1 MSTMSQQQMEGGMD
15 KDCSALGMFF
25 QTIINDMRG
34 SSVIWEDFTS
44 KAAKLH
50 SSLKATLGAIG
61 GFLDAFQKVA
71 DMATGSRGATKE
83 IGSALT
89 RLCMRHKSIETKLKT
104 LTSTIVDNLVT
115 PLQEKS
121 EDWKKTVAQLDKEHA
136 KEYKKARQEIKKC
149 ATDTMRLQ
157 KKVKKGKSDIQTKLD
172 HAMKDVTDKYM
183 MLEEAEKSA
192 VRTAL
197 IEERSRFCLFISC
210 LRPFVEHE
218 ISLLT
223 EITHL
228 QDITHSLCLMAGE
241 PNILPSSSEQFIMD
255 IKGSDSSSF
264 FNNLGGPSPPSSP
277 SSIGSRKSSM
287 CSISSINSS
296 SSGSVQSHSP
306 SHHTRN
312 RNSLQRPV
320 TPSSLNIRHK
330 DGDSASIGG
339 HSDTADSSSSTP
351 SDNTPSASSTWTNWP
366 NQPITTK
373 PDTNI
378 RPHTIS
384 SAYEKNHNRPAL
396 SAQLFEPPL
405 PESAEDEEVQMR
417 HPHKKKTHSIAE
429 SPYTRPPSAS
439 INKMQPVLPPLAPK
453 PKVKAVPPP
462 KIPLSD
468 AEQPAYVNLTDL
480 ANMEKDRQREQSTDS
495 DRTPTDKSPPDTAPI
510 QSGYPMDLE
519 EAIKDLDTCTAALH
533 TEFETVELRK
543 GMKRKQNSM
552 ELAKA
557 IQELEASTAAL
568 ACNYETSS
576 NASQHSLQCSSGYG
590 TMNSTPSSSEDTI
603 ATGDFTLTRNKTD
616 QEKYYTIPRNSEIGN
631 VYKAVLQAKRPAST
645 AGIPVSGVGLGRRSS
660 MNQQQS
666 KPPPPVRR
674 SSSITTANPA
684 ILQKLRKTPP
694 REQPPITQSMSR
706 PGSHRRSGSSGS
718 QSEPAYAE
726 LQEIQQSIQAR
737 QSRQEHQEI
746 IYAST
751 TAAQNPY
758 NQHNSQYVPNSQ
770 PIYGHAVPPDAR
782 SMMPPPSGPPYS
794 QTGMPHYG
802 QNLPAGQADM
812 VKKLNARF
820 AAMNASLQ
828 EEELPPPPADIMPD
842 PDLPPPPSAE
852 ELQEIG
858 CTFSQAPPP
867 VYSKPQTNNSSDSIR
882 ASLVSELKSG
892 PRLKRVNS
900 KDEGSEC

>member
-15 KDCSALGMFF
+15 KDCSALGMLF

-104 LTSTIVDNLVT
+104 LTSSIIDNLVT

-241 PNILPSSSEQFIMD
+241 PNTLPSSSEQILMD
-255 IKGSDSSSF
+255 IKGSDSTSF
-264 FNNLGGPSPPSSP
+264 FNNLSGPSPPSSP

-312 RNSLQRPV
+312 RNSLQ
-320 TPSSLNIRHK
+320 

-373 PDTNI
+373 ADTNI

-396 SAQLFEPPL
+396 SAQLFEPP
-405 PESAEDEEVQMR
+405 PQESAEDEEVQMR
-417 HPHKKKTHSIAE
+417 HPHKKKTYSIADT
-429 SPYTRPPSAS
+429 PYTRPPSAS

-453 PKVKAVPPP
+453 PKVKAVAPP

-510 QSGYPMDLE
+510 Q
-519 EAIKDLDTCTAALH
+519 
-533 TEFETVELRK
+533 
-543 GMKRKQNSM
+543 RKQNSM

-568 ACNYETSS
+568 QCNYETSS

-603 ATGDFTLTRNKTD
+603 ATGDFVLSRNKTD

-645 AGIPVSGVGLGRRSS
+645 AGIPVSGAGLGRRSS

-684 ILQKLRKTPP
+684 VLQKLRKTPP
-694 REQPPITQSMSR
+694 REQPPIPQSSSR

-737 QSRQEHQEI
+737 QSRQEHQGT

-751 TAAQNPY
+751 TATQNPY
-758 NQHNSQYVPNSQ
+758 NQHNSSQYVPNSQ

-782 SMMPPPSGPPYS
+782 AMMPPPSGPQYS
-794 QTGMPHYG
+794 QTGVPHYG
-802 QNLPAGQADM
+802 QNLPAGQVDM

-828 EEELPPPPADIMPD
+828 EEELPPPPPDIMPD

-892 PRLKRVNS
+892 PRLKRVSS

>member
-157 KKVKKGKSDIQTKLD
+157 KKVKKGKSDMQTKLD
-172 HAMKDVTDKYM
+172 HAMKDVTDKYL

-241 PNILPSSSEQFIMD
+241 PNTLPSSSEQFIMD

-312 RNSLQRPV
+312 RNSLQ
-320 TPSSLNIRHK
+320 

-373 PDTNI
+373 PETNI

-510 QSGYPMDLE
+510 Q
-519 EAIKDLDTCTAALH
+519 
-533 TEFETVELRK
+533 
-543 GMKRKQNSM
+543 RKQNSM

-684 ILQKLRKTPP
+684 VLQKLRKTPP
-694 REQPPITQSMSR
+694 REQPPITQSTSR

-782 SMMPPPSGPPYS
+782 AMMPPPSGPPPSGPPYS

>member
-1 MSTMSQQQMEGGMD
+1 MSQQQMEGGMD
-15 KDCSALGMFF
+15 KDCSALGMLF

-104 LTSTIVDNLVT
+104 LTSSIIDNLVT

-241 PNILPSSSEQFIMD
+241 PNTLPSSSEQFIMD
-255 IKGSDSSSF
+255 IKGSDSTSF
-264 FNNLGGPSPPSSP
+264 FNNLSGPSPPSSP

-312 RNSLQRPV
+312 RNSLQQFPMGTIRLQSVSSQDSGFTSQDTLFQRPV
-320 TPSSLNIRHK
+320 TPSSLNIRQK

-373 PDTNI
+373 ADTNI

-396 SAQLFEPPL
+396 SAQLFEPP
-405 PESAEDEEVQMR
+405 PQESAEDEEVQMR
-417 HPHKKKTHSIAE
+417 HPHKKKTYSIADT
-429 SPYTRPPSAS
+429 PYTRPPSAS

-453 PKVKAVPPP
+453 PKVKAVAPP

-510 QSGYPMDLE
+510 QSGLPMDLE

-568 ACNYETSS
+568 QCNYETSS

-603 ATGDFTLTRNKTD
+603 ATG
-616 QEKYYTIPRNSEIGN
+616 
-631 VYKAVLQAKRPAST
+631 
-645 AGIPVSGVGLGRRSS
+645 GIPVSGAGLGRRSS

-684 ILQKLRKTPP
+684 VLQKLRKTPP
-694 REQPPITQSMSR
+694 REQPPIPQSSSR

-737 QSRQEHQEI
+737 QSRQEHQGT

-751 TAAQNPY
+751 TTTQNPY
-758 NQHNSQYVPNSQ
+758 NQHNSSQYVPNSQ

-782 SMMPPPSGPPYS
+782 AMMPPPSGPQYS
-794 QTGMPHYG
+794 QTGVPHYG
-802 QNLPAGQADM
+802 QNLPAGQVDM

-828 EEELPPPPADIMPD
+828 EEELPPPPPDIMPD

-892 PRLKRVNS
+892 PRLKRVSS

>member
-157 KKVKKGKSDIQTKLD
+157 KKVKKGKSDMQTKLD
-172 HAMKDVTDKYM
+172 HAMKDVTDKYL

-241 PNILPSSSEQFIMD
+241 PNTLPSSSEQFIMD

-320 TPSSLNIRHK
+320 TPSSLNIRQK

-373 PDTNI
+373 PETNI

-603 ATGDFTLTRNKTD
+603 ATG
-616 QEKYYTIPRNSEIGN
+616 
-631 VYKAVLQAKRPAST
+631 
-645 AGIPVSGVGLGRRSS
+645 GIPVSGVGLGRRSS

-684 ILQKLRKTPP
+684 VLQKLRKTPP
-694 REQPPITQSMSR
+694 REQPPITQSTSR

-782 SMMPPPSGPPYS
+782 AMMPPPSGPPPSGPPYS

>member
-15 KDCSALGMFF
+15 KDCSALGMLF

-83 IGSALT
+83 IGTALT

-104 LTSTIVDNLVT
+104 LTSTIIDNLVT

-218 ISLLT
+218 LSLLT

-241 PNILPSSSEQFIMD
+241 PNTLPSSSEQIIMD
-255 IKGSDSSSF
+255 IKGSDSTSF
-264 FNNLGGPSPPSSP
+264 FNNLSGPSPPSSP

-312 RNSLQRPV
+312 RNSLQ
-320 TPSSLNIRHK
+320 

-373 PDTNI
+373 ADTNI

-396 SAQLFEPPL
+396 SAQLFEPP
-405 PESAEDEEVQMR
+405 PQESAEDEEVQMR
-417 HPHKKKTHSIAE
+417 HPHKKKTYSIADT
-429 SPYTRPPSAS
+429 PYTRPPSAS

-453 PKVKAVPPP
+453 PKVKAVAPP

-510 QSGYPMDLE
+510 QSGLPMDLE

-568 ACNYETSS
+568 QCNYETSS

-603 ATGDFTLTRNKTD
+603 ATGDFVLSRAKAE

-631 VYKAVLQAKRPAST
+631 VYKAVLQSKRPAST

-684 ILQKLRKTPP
+684 VLQKLRKTPP
-694 REQPPITQSMSR
+694 REQPPIPQSSSR

-737 QSRQEHQEI
+737 QSRHEHQET

-758 NQHNSQYVPNSQ
+758 NQHNSSQYVPNSQ

-782 SMMPPPSGPPYS
+782 AMMPPPSGPQYS
-794 QTGMPHYG
+794 QTGVPHYH
-802 QNLPAGQADM
+802 QNLPAGQVDM

-828 EEELPPPPADIMPD
+828 EEELPPPPPDIMHD

>member
-157 KKVKKGKSDIQTKLD
+157 KKVKKGKSDMQTKLD
-172 HAMKDVTDKYM
+172 HAMKDVTDKYL

-241 PNILPSSSEQFIMD
+241 PNTLPSSSEQFIMD

-320 TPSSLNIRHK
+320 TPSSLNIRQK

-373 PDTNI
+373 PETNI

-510 QSGYPMDLE
+510 Q
-519 EAIKDLDTCTAALH
+519 
-533 TEFETVELRK
+533 
-543 GMKRKQNSM
+543 RKQNSM

-603 ATGDFTLTRNKTD
+603 ATG
-616 QEKYYTIPRNSEIGN
+616 
-631 VYKAVLQAKRPAST
+631 
-645 AGIPVSGVGLGRRSS
+645 GIPVSGVGLGRRSS

-684 ILQKLRKTPP
+684 VLQKLRKTPP
-694 REQPPITQSMSR
+694 REQPPITQSTSR

-782 SMMPPPSGPPYS
+782 AMMPPPSGPPPSGPPYS

>member
-15 KDCSALGMFF
+15 KDCSALGMLF

-83 IGSALT
+83 IGTALT

-104 LTSTIVDNLVT
+104 LTSTIIDNLVT

-218 ISLLT
+218 LSLLT

-241 PNILPSSSEQFIMD
+241 PNTLPSSSEQIIMD
-255 IKGSDSSSF
+255 IKGSDSTSF
-264 FNNLGGPSPPSSP
+264 FNNLSGPSPPSSP

-312 RNSLQRPV
+312 RNSLQQFPMGTIRLQSVSSQDSGFTSQDTLFQRPV
-320 TPSSLNIRHK
+320 TPSSLNIRQK

-373 PDTNI
+373 ADTNI

-396 SAQLFEPPL
+396 SAQLFEPP
-405 PESAEDEEVQMR
+405 PQESAEDEEVQMR
-417 HPHKKKTHSIAE
+417 HPHKKKTYSIADT
-429 SPYTRPPSAS
+429 PYTRPPSAS

-453 PKVKAVPPP
+453 PKVKAVAPP

-510 QSGYPMDLE
+510 QSGLPMDLE

-568 ACNYETSS
+568 QCNYETSS

-603 ATGDFTLTRNKTD
+603 ATG
-616 QEKYYTIPRNSEIGN
+616 
-631 VYKAVLQAKRPAST
+631 
-645 AGIPVSGVGLGRRSS
+645 GIPVSGVGLGRRSS

-684 ILQKLRKTPP
+684 VLQKLRKTPP
-694 REQPPITQSMSR
+694 REQPPIPQSSSR

-737 QSRQEHQEI
+737 QSRHEHQET

-758 NQHNSQYVPNSQ
+758 NQHNSSQYVPNSQ

-782 SMMPPPSGPPYS
+782 AMMPPPSGPQYS
-794 QTGMPHYG
+794 QTGVPHYH
-802 QNLPAGQADM
+802 QNLPAGQVDM

-828 EEELPPPPADIMPD
+828 EEELPPPPPDIMHD

>member
-1 MSTMSQQQMEGGMD
+1 MSQQQMEGGMD
-15 KDCSALGMFF
+15 KDCSALGMLF

-104 LTSTIVDNLVT
+104 LTSSIIDNLVT

-241 PNILPSSSEQFIMD
+241 PNTLPSSSEQFIMD
-255 IKGSDSSSF
+255 IKGSDSTSF
-264 FNNLGGPSPPSSP
+264 FNNLSGPSPPSSP

-312 RNSLQRPV
+312 RNSLQ
-320 TPSSLNIRHK
+320 

-373 PDTNI
+373 ADTNI

-396 SAQLFEPPL
+396 SAQLFEPP
-405 PESAEDEEVQMR
+405 PQESAEDEEVQMR
-417 HPHKKKTHSIAE
+417 HPHKKKTYSIADT
-429 SPYTRPPSAS
+429 PYTRPPSAS

-453 PKVKAVPPP
+453 PKVKAVAPP

-510 QSGYPMDLE
+510 QSGLPMDLE

-568 ACNYETSS
+568 QCNYETSS

-603 ATGDFTLTRNKTD
+603 ATGDFVLSRNKTD

-645 AGIPVSGVGLGRRSS
+645 AGIPVSGAGLGRRSS

-684 ILQKLRKTPP
+684 VLQKLRKTPP
-694 REQPPITQSMSR
+694 REQPPIPQSSSR

-737 QSRQEHQEI
+737 QSRQEHQGT

-751 TAAQNPY
+751 TTTQNPY
-758 NQHNSQYVPNSQ
+758 NQHNSSQYVPNSQ

-782 SMMPPPSGPPYS
+782 AMMPPPSGPQYS
-794 QTGMPHYG
+794 QTGVPHYG
-802 QNLPAGQADM
+802 QNLPAGQVDM

-828 EEELPPPPADIMPD
+828 EEELPPPPPDIMPD

-892 PRLKRVNS
+892 PRLKRVSS

>member
-1 MSTMSQQQMEGGMD
+1 MSQQQMEGGMD
-15 KDCSALGMFF
+15 KDCSALGMLF

-104 LTSTIVDNLVT
+104 LTSSIIDNLVT

-241 PNILPSSSEQFIMD
+241 PNTLPSSSEQFIMD
-255 IKGSDSSSF
+255 IKGSDSTSF
-264 FNNLGGPSPPSSP
+264 FNNLSGPSPPSSP

-312 RNSLQRPV
+312 RNSLQQFPMGTIRLQSVSSQDSGFTSQDTLFQRPV
-320 TPSSLNIRHK
+320 TPSSLNIRQK

-373 PDTNI
+373 ADTNI

-396 SAQLFEPPL
+396 SAQLFEPP
-405 PESAEDEEVQMR
+405 PQESAEDEEVQMR
-417 HPHKKKTHSIAE
+417 HPHKKKTYSIADT
-429 SPYTRPPSAS
+429 PYTRPPSAS

-453 PKVKAVPPP
+453 PKVKAVAPP

-510 QSGYPMDLE
+510 Q
-519 EAIKDLDTCTAALH
+519 
-533 TEFETVELRK
+533 
-543 GMKRKQNSM
+543 RKQNSM

-568 ACNYETSS
+568 QCNYETSS

-603 ATGDFTLTRNKTD
+603 ATGDFVLSRNKTD

-645 AGIPVSGVGLGRRSS
+645 AGIPVSGAGLGRRSS

-684 ILQKLRKTPP
+684 VLQKLRKTPP
-694 REQPPITQSMSR
+694 REQPPIPQSSSR

-737 QSRQEHQEI
+737 QSRQEHQGT

-751 TAAQNPY
+751 TTTQNPY
-758 NQHNSQYVPNSQ
+758 NQHNSSQYVPNSQ

-782 SMMPPPSGPPYS
+782 AMMPPPSGPQYS
-794 QTGMPHYG
+794 QTGVPHYG
-802 QNLPAGQADM
+802 QNLPAGQVDM

-828 EEELPPPPADIMPD
+828 EEELPPPPPDIMPD

-892 PRLKRVNS
+892 PRLKRVSS

>member
-1 MSTMSQQQMEGGMD
+1 MS
-15 KDCSALGMFF
+15 
-25 QTIINDMRG
+25 
-34 SSVIWEDFTS
+34 
-44 KAAKLH
+44 
-50 SSLKATLGAIG
+50 SSLY
-61 GFLDAFQKVA
+61 
-71 DMATGSRGATKE
+71 
-83 IGSALT
+83 
-89 RLCMRHKSIETKLKT
+89 
-104 LTSTIVDNLVT
+104 STIVDNLVT

-157 KKVKKGKSDIQTKLD
+157 KKVKKGKSDMQTKLD
-172 HAMKDVTDKYM
+172 HAMKDVTDKYL

-241 PNILPSSSEQFIMD
+241 PNTLPSSSEQFIMD

-312 RNSLQRPV
+312 RNSLQ
-320 TPSSLNIRHK
+320 

-603 ATGDFTLTRNKTD
+603 ATG
-616 QEKYYTIPRNSEIGN
+616 
-631 VYKAVLQAKRPAST
+631 
-645 AGIPVSGVGLGRRSS
+645 GIPVSGVGLGRRSS

-684 ILQKLRKTPP
+684 VLQKLRKTPP

-751 TAAQNPY
+751 TAAQNAY

-782 SMMPPPSGPPYS
+782 SMMPPPSGPPPSGPPYS

>member
-15 KDCSALGMFF
+15 KDCSALGMLF

-83 IGSALT
+83 IGTALT

-104 LTSTIVDNLVT
+104 LTSTIIDNLVT

-218 ISLLT
+218 LSLLT

-241 PNILPSSSEQFIMD
+241 PNTLPSSSEQIIMD
-255 IKGSDSSSF
+255 IKGSDSTSF
-264 FNNLGGPSPPSSP
+264 FNNLSGPSPPSSP

-312 RNSLQRPV
+312 RNSLQQFPMGTIRLQSVSSQDSGFTSQDTLFQRPV
-320 TPSSLNIRHK
+320 TPSSLNIRQK

-373 PDTNI
+373 ADTNI

-396 SAQLFEPPL
+396 SAQLFEPP
-405 PESAEDEEVQMR
+405 PQESAEDEEVQMR
-417 HPHKKKTHSIAE
+417 HPHKKKTYSIADT
-429 SPYTRPPSAS
+429 PYTRPPSAS

-453 PKVKAVPPP
+453 PKVKAVAPP

-510 QSGYPMDLE
+510 Q
-519 EAIKDLDTCTAALH
+519 
-533 TEFETVELRK
+533 
-543 GMKRKQNSM
+543 RKQNSM

-568 ACNYETSS
+568 QCNYETSS

-603 ATGDFTLTRNKTD
+603 ATGDFVLSRAKAE

-631 VYKAVLQAKRPAST
+631 VYKAVLQSKRPAST

-684 ILQKLRKTPP
+684 VLQKLRKTPP
-694 REQPPITQSMSR
+694 REQPPIPQSSSR

-737 QSRQEHQEI
+737 QSRHEHQET

-758 NQHNSQYVPNSQ
+758 NQHNSSQYVPNSQ

-782 SMMPPPSGPPYS
+782 AMMPPPSGPQYS
-794 QTGMPHYG
+794 QTGVPHYH
-802 QNLPAGQADM
+802 QNLPAGQVDM

-828 EEELPPPPADIMPD
+828 EEELPPPPPDIMHD

>member
-1 MSTMSQQQMEGGMD
+1 
-15 KDCSALGMFF
+15 
-25 QTIINDMRG
+25 
-34 SSVIWEDFTS
+34 
-44 KAAKLH
+44 
-50 SSLKATLGAIG
+50 
-61 GFLDAFQKVA
+61 
-71 DMATGSRGATKE
+71 
-83 IGSALT
+83 
-89 RLCMRHKSIETKLKT
+89 MRHKSIETKLKT

-157 KKVKKGKSDIQTKLD
+157 KKVKKGKSDMQTKLD
-172 HAMKDVTDKYM
+172 HAMKDVTDKYL

-241 PNILPSSSEQFIMD
+241 PNTLPSSSEQFIMD

-312 RNSLQRPV
+312 RNSLQQFPMGTIRLQSVSSQDSGFTSQDTLFQRPV

-510 QSGYPMDLE
+510 Q
-519 EAIKDLDTCTAALH
+519 
-533 TEFETVELRK
+533 
-543 GMKRKQNSM
+543 RKQNSM

-603 ATGDFTLTRNKTD
+603 ATG
-616 QEKYYTIPRNSEIGN
+616 
-631 VYKAVLQAKRPAST
+631 
-645 AGIPVSGVGLGRRSS
+645 GIPVSGVGLGRRSS

-684 ILQKLRKTPP
+684 VLQKLRKTPP

-751 TAAQNPY
+751 TAAQNAY

-782 SMMPPPSGPPYS
+782 SMMPPPSGPPPSGPPYS

>member
-1 MSTMSQQQMEGGMD
+1 
-15 KDCSALGMFF
+15 MF
-25 QTIINDMRG
+25 
-34 SSVIWEDFTS
+34 
-44 KAAKLH
+44 K
-50 SSLKATLGAIG
+50 
-61 GFLDAFQKVA
+61 
-71 DMATGSRGATKE
+71 
-83 IGSALT
+83 
-89 RLCMRHKSIETKLKT
+89 
-104 LTSTIVDNLVT
+104 LTSR
-115 PLQEKS
+115 E
-121 EDWKKTVAQLDKEHA
+121 EFDWKKTVAQLDKEHA

-149 ATDTMRLQ
+149 ATDTKRLQ
-157 KKVKKGKSDIQTKLD
+157 KKVKKGKSDMQTKLD

-241 PNILPSSSEQFIMD
+241 PNTLPSSSEQFIMD

-312 RNSLQRPV
+312 RNSLQQFPMGTIRLQSVSSQDSGFTSQDTLFQRPV
-320 TPSSLNIRHK
+320 TPSSLNIRQK

-373 PDTNI
+373 PETNI

-510 QSGYPMDLE
+510 Q
-519 EAIKDLDTCTAALH
+519 
-533 TEFETVELRK
+533 
-543 GMKRKQNSM
+543 RKQNSM

-603 ATGDFTLTRNKTD
+603 ATG
-616 QEKYYTIPRNSEIGN
+616 
-631 VYKAVLQAKRPAST
+631 
-645 AGIPVSGVGLGRRSS
+645 GIPVSGVGLGRRSS

-684 ILQKLRKTPP
+684 VLQKLRKTPP
-694 REQPPITQSMSR
+694 REQPPITQSTSR
-706 PGSHRRSGSSGS
+706 TGSHRRSGSSGS

-782 SMMPPPSGPPYS
+782 AMMPPPSGPPPSGPPYS

-828 EEELPPPPADIMPD
+828 EEELPPSPADIMPD

>member
-1 MSTMSQQQMEGGMD
+1 MEGGID
-15 KDCSALGMFF
+15 KDCSALGMLF

-50 SSLKATLGAIG
+50 SSLKATLAAIG

-89 RLCMRHKSIETKLKT
+89 RLCMRHKSIENKLKT

-121 EDWKKTVAQLDKEHA
+121 EDWKKSVAQLDKEHA

-157 KKVKKGKSDIQTKLD
+157 KKVKKGKSDMQNKLD
-172 HAMKDVTDKYM
+172 HAMKEVTDKYM
-183 MLEEAEKSA
+183 MLEEAEKTA

-197 IEERSRFCLFISC
+197 IEERGRFCLFISC

-218 ISLLT
+218 IGLLT

-228 QDITHSLCLMAGE
+228 QDITHSLCLMAGD
-241 PNILPSSSEQFIMD
+241 PQTLPSSSEQVIMD
-255 IKGSDSSSF
+255 VKSSDTNTF
-264 FNNLGGPSPPSSP
+264 FNNLSGQSPPGSP

-306 SHHTRN
+306 SHHNRN
-312 RNSLQRPV
+312 HNSLQQLPMGGTIRLQSVSSQDSGFTSQDTLFQRPA
-320 TPSSLNIRHK
+320 TPTSLNIRQK
-330 DGDSASIGG
+330 DAGDSASIGNQ
-339 HSDTADSSSSTP
+339 SDNADSLSSTP

-366 NQPITTK
+366 NPPSTTK
-373 PDTNI
+373 TDTNN

-384 SAYEKNHNRPAL
+384 SAYEKNHTRPL
-396 SAQLFEPPL
+396 LDPQLFERPPL
-405 PESAEDEEVQMR
+405 ESAEDEQVQIR
-417 HPHKKKTHSIAE
+417 HPLKKKIHSIVE
-429 SPYTRPPSAS
+429 NSPYTRPASAS
-439 INKMQPVLPPLAPK
+439 INKMQPMLPPLAPK
-453 PKVKAVPPP
+453 PKVKAVAPP
-462 KIPLSD
+462 KIPIAD
-468 AEQPAYVNLTDL
+468 CEPPAYVNLTDL
-480 ANMEKDRQREQSTDS
+480 ANMDRQREQSTDS
-495 DRTPTDKSPPDTAPI
+495 DRTPTDKSPPDTQPI
-510 QSGYPMDLE
+510 Q
-519 EAIKDLDTCTAALH
+519 
-533 TEFETVELRK
+533 RK
-543 GMKRKQNSM
+543 ENSI

-568 ACNYETSS
+568 TCTYETSS
-576 NASQHSLQCSSGYG
+576 NTSQNSLQCSSGYC
-590 TMNSTPSSSEDTI
+590 TMNSTPASSEDTI
-603 ATGDFTLTRNKTD
+603 AIGEFELNRERCISE

-645 AGIPVSGVGLGRRSS
+645 AGIPVSGVALGRRCS
-660 MNQQQS
+660 MNQHQS

-684 ILQKLRKTPP
+684 VLQKLRKTPP
-694 REQPPITQSMSR
+694 REHPPLPNQQASSR
-706 PGSHRRSGSSGS
+706 PGSHRRSSSSGS
-718 QSEPAYAE
+718 QPEPTYAE
-726 LQEIQQSIQAR
+726 LQEIQQNIHTRQMRQAM
-737 QSRQEHQEI
+737 QENV
-746 IYAST
+746 YAST
-751 TAAQNPY
+751 TADPY
-758 NQHNSQYVPNSQ
+758 TQQQMVSQHVPQSQ
-770 PIYGHAVPPDAR
+770 PLYAHALPHGGQP
-782 SMMPPPSGPPYS
+782 SFPPSGGQYS
-794 QTGMPHYG
+794 LPSVSHYG
-802 QNLPAGQADM
+802 QQQSAGQVDM
-812 VKKLNARF
+812 VKKLNERF

-828 EEELPPPPADIMPD
+828 EEELPPPPADILSD
-842 PDLPPPPSAE
+842 CDLPPPPSVE
-852 ELQEIG
+852 ELQEIESV
-858 CTFSQAPPP
+858 FSHPPPP
-867 VYSKPQTNNSSDSIR
+867 VYAKPQTNNSEDIR

-892 PRLKRVNS
+892 PRLRRVSS

>member
-157 KKVKKGKSDIQTKLD
+157 KKVKKGKSDMQTKLD
-172 HAMKDVTDKYM
+172 HAMKDVTDKYL

-241 PNILPSSSEQFIMD
+241 PNTLPSSSEQFIMD

-312 RNSLQRPV
+312 RNSLQQFPMGTIRLQSVSSQDSGFTSQDTLFQRPV
-320 TPSSLNIRHK
+320 TPSSLNIRQK

-373 PDTNI
+373 PETNI

-510 QSGYPMDLE
+510 Q
-519 EAIKDLDTCTAALH
+519 
-533 TEFETVELRK
+533 
-543 GMKRKQNSM
+543 RKQNSM

-603 ATGDFTLTRNKTD
+603 ATG
-616 QEKYYTIPRNSEIGN
+616 
-631 VYKAVLQAKRPAST
+631 
-645 AGIPVSGVGLGRRSS
+645 GIPVSGVGLGRRSS

-684 ILQKLRKTPP
+684 VLQKLRKTPP
-694 REQPPITQSMSR
+694 REQPPITQSTSR

-782 SMMPPPSGPPYS
+782 AMMPPPSGPPPSGPPYS

>member
-157 KKVKKGKSDIQTKLD
+157 KKVKKGKSDMQTKLD
-172 HAMKDVTDKYM
+172 HAMKDVTDKYL

-241 PNILPSSSEQFIMD
+241 PNTLPSSSEQFIMD

-312 RNSLQRPV
+312 RNSLQ
-320 TPSSLNIRHK
+320 

-373 PDTNI
+373 PETNI

-603 ATGDFTLTRNKTD
+603 ATG
-616 QEKYYTIPRNSEIGN
+616 
-631 VYKAVLQAKRPAST
+631 
-645 AGIPVSGVGLGRRSS
+645 GIPVSGVGLGRRSS

-684 ILQKLRKTPP
+684 VLQKLRKTPP
-694 REQPPITQSMSR
+694 REQPPITQSTSR

-782 SMMPPPSGPPYS
+782 AMMPPPSGPPPSGPPYS

>member
-157 KKVKKGKSDIQTKLD
+157 KKVKKGKSDMQTKLD
-172 HAMKDVTDKYM
+172 HAMKDVTDKYL

-241 PNILPSSSEQFIMD
+241 PNTLPSSSEQFIMD

-312 RNSLQRPV
+312 RNSLQ
-320 TPSSLNIRHK
+320 

-373 PDTNI
+373 PETNI

-510 QSGYPMDLE
+510 Q
-519 EAIKDLDTCTAALH
+519 
-533 TEFETVELRK
+533 
-543 GMKRKQNSM
+543 RKQNSM

-603 ATGDFTLTRNKTD
+603 ATG
-616 QEKYYTIPRNSEIGN
+616 
-631 VYKAVLQAKRPAST
+631 
-645 AGIPVSGVGLGRRSS
+645 GIPVSGVGLGRRSS

-684 ILQKLRKTPP
+684 VLQKLRKTPP
-694 REQPPITQSMSR
+694 REQPPITQSTSR

-782 SMMPPPSGPPYS
+782 AMMPPPSGPPPSGPPYS

>member
-1 MSTMSQQQMEGGMD
+1 
-15 KDCSALGMFF
+15 MF
-25 QTIINDMRG
+25 
-34 SSVIWEDFTS
+34 
-44 KAAKLH
+44 K
-50 SSLKATLGAIG
+50 
-61 GFLDAFQKVA
+61 
-71 DMATGSRGATKE
+71 
-83 IGSALT
+83 
-89 RLCMRHKSIETKLKT
+89 
-104 LTSTIVDNLVT
+104 LTSR
-115 PLQEKS
+115 E
-121 EDWKKTVAQLDKEHA
+121 EFDWKKTVAQLDKEHA

-149 ATDTMRLQ
+149 ATDTKRLQ
-157 KKVKKGKSDIQTKLD
+157 KKVKKGKSDMQTKLD

-241 PNILPSSSEQFIMD
+241 PNTLPSSSEQFIMD

-312 RNSLQRPV
+312 RNSLQ
-320 TPSSLNIRHK
+320 

-373 PDTNI
+373 PETNI

-510 QSGYPMDLE
+510 Q
-519 EAIKDLDTCTAALH
+519 
-533 TEFETVELRK
+533 
-543 GMKRKQNSM
+543 RKQNSM

-684 ILQKLRKTPP
+684 VLQKLRKTPP
-694 REQPPITQSMSR
+694 REQPPITQSTSR
-706 PGSHRRSGSSGS
+706 TGSHRRSGSSGS

-782 SMMPPPSGPPYS
+782 AMMPPPSGPPPSGPPYS

-828 EEELPPPPADIMPD
+828 EEELPPSPADIMPD

>member
-104 LTSTIVDNLVT
+104 LTSSIVDNLVT

-157 KKVKKGKSDIQTKLD
+157 KKVKKGKSDMQTKLD

-241 PNILPSSSEQFIMD
+241 PNTLPSSSEQFIMD
-255 IKGSDSSSF
+255 IKGSDSSTF

-312 RNSLQRPV
+312 RNSLQQFPMGTIRLQSVSSQDSGFTSQDTLFQRPV
-320 TPSSLNIRHK
+320 TPSSLNIRQK

-384 SAYEKNHNRPAL
+384 SAYEKNHTRPAL

-405 PESAEDEEVQMR
+405 QESAEDEEVQMR

-510 QSGYPMDLE
+510 Q
-519 EAIKDLDTCTAALH
+519 
-533 TEFETVELRK
+533 
-543 GMKRKQNSM
+543 RKQNSM

-590 TMNSTPSSSEDTI
+590 TMNSTPSSSEDAI
-603 ATGDFTLTRNKTD
+603 ATG
-616 QEKYYTIPRNSEIGN
+616 
-631 VYKAVLQAKRPAST
+631 
-645 AGIPVSGVGLGRRSS
+645 GIPVSGVGLGRRSS

-684 ILQKLRKTPP
+684 VLQKLRKTPP

-782 SMMPPPSGPPYS
+782 AMMPPPSGPPPSGPPYS
-794 QTGMPHYG
+794 QTGMPHYS